1 MFILKG
7 KSNRKDDLLTMKHL
21 KILGI
26 KFIVITVTVLSLFGI
41 FNHAYFGNLLLIG
54 LMTTLISYVV
64 GDMLILRKFGN
75 VAASVSDFI
84 LAFFSYWVLASFF
97 IGQSEAIMVTSLAAA
112 FFTACVEPFL
122 HGYILNEFDNFK
134 GERDYE
140 AFGQLQTE
148 FSKELDVPERDK
160 QDYLKHKEDKD

>member
-84 LAFFSYWVLASFF
+84 LEFFCYWVLASCF
-97 IGQSEAIMVTSLAAA
+97 ICQIEAIMVSSRAAA
-112 FFTACVEPFL
+112 YYTSCMEPFIHVYHL
-122 HGYILNEFDNFK
+122 ICYDN
-134 GERDYE
+134 
-140 AFGQLQTE
+140 
-148 FSKELDVPERDK
+148 
-160 QDYLKHKEDKD
+160 

>member
-1 MFILKG
+1 MCILKC

-41 FNHAYFGNLLLIG
+41 FNHAYFGYLLLIG

-75 VAASVSDFI
+75 VAASVSDLI
-84 LAFFSYWVLASFF
+84 LALLSYWVLARFF
-97 IGQSEAIMVTSLAAA
+97 VGYSDEIMVTS
-112 FFTACVEPFL
+112 
-122 HGYILNEFDNFK
+122 
-134 GERDYE
+134 
-140 AFGQLQTE
+140 
-148 FSKELDVPERDK
+148 
-160 QDYLKHKEDKD
+160 